1 MRMVPGARFRRIRRA
16 AIVAMAAIWA
26 GLPGAAAAQNGR
38 TVAVIDATAG
48 PTGDPEVT
56 ELVNRIDA
64 QLDKELDLV
73 PVASERRPALVGGIP
88 DERQGTASEARSA
101 LTRARDALVRFDHA
115 DAIAEADRGL
125 ARALEL
131 APDAEISKLLADL
144 AFARG
149 LARHGAKLSTEAS
162 GDFALVHRLDAGRT
176 LDPVKYKRD
185 VVAVFDAAATAGD
198 PVALDIEAPAG
209 ATVWVD
215 GTAVG
220 EAPAAV
226 LLSPGLH
233 AVTVTGPTLVTRG
246 QIAEVPATGTGL
258 KIRVD
263 AAEASSTV
271 IVHRLRRAVAA
282 AAAADDDAALTD
294 AVALLVRGVGAQ
306 DAIVVGRDGEGAL
319 ITRLY
324 SGRTGTL
331 GEPKPGAGADPER
344 LLAPVRP
351 IRRALPP
358 DGPDPE
364 VPLPPPVPWW
374 KRRWVKIGIGSGVA
388 VGVLTTIVVLVTQPD
403 GASMLQGPIKVP

>member
-1 MRMVPGARFRRIRRA
+1 
-16 AIVAMAAIWA
+16 
-26 GLPGAAAAQNGR
+26 
-38 TVAVIDATAG
+38 
-48 PTGDPEVT
+48 
-56 ELVNRIDA
+56 VN
-64 QLDKELDLV
+64 
-73 PVASERRPALVGGIP
+73 
-88 DERQGTASEARSA
+88 
-101 LTRARDALVRFDHA
+101 
-115 DAIAEADRGL
+115 
-125 ARALEL
+125 
-131 APDAEISKLLADL
+131 
-144 AFARG
+144 
-149 LARHGAKLSTEAS
+149 
-162 GDFALVHRLDAGRT
+162 
-176 LDPVKYKRD
+176 
-185 VVAVFDAAATAGD
+185 
-198 PVALDIEAPAG
+198 
-209 ATVWVD
+209 
-215 GTAVG
+215 
-220 EAPAAV
+220 
-226 LLSPGLH
+226 
-233 AVTVTGPTLVTRG
+233 
-246 QIAEVPATGTGL
+246 
-258 KIRVD
+258 
-263 AAEASSTV
+263 
-271 IVHRLRRAVAA
+271 VHRLRRAVAA